1 MRTLS
6 SFNHAGPDEVPVAI
20 SLRKTALKGFGG
32 QRSDRSAAQPGW
44 PPGLGHSS
52 RNDASV

>member
-20 SLRKTALKGFGG
+20 SLRKTALAASVGNDPIDRRPSLGG
-32 QRSDRSAAQPGW
+32 RPGW
-44 PPGLGHSS
+44 AIPHGTMQ
-52 RNDASV
+52 V